1 MAGAWA
7 ALLLAQTGM
16 RYAEWANTA
25 DRVEQTKQNTL
36 RIVKAVVDYLTT
48 ASQAKLR
55 RTISYIVA
63 KRRRQGF
70 GHEEVIT
77 SMLLL
82 RRSFEKGCSCL
93 ADGEAGFLID
103 AVTRVRVGEVATY
116 LHAINPQEE
125 RTNDYTHCLAEE
137 DDDDIGVERP
147 EDVNLST
154 ADDRQI
160 LKHETPHVVEVRAF
174 PTEHIPPLR
183 STRIPSLFGSSTLT
197 VCSYKLRT
205 LRDTDTFGV
214 NRIRTSARP
223 CTCSLFPTSLRSSS
237 GRDRAGHP

>member
-1 MAGAWA
+1 MADSADEV
-7 ALLLAQTGM
+7 ALGSIAHILKQTFKTYYGI
-16 RYAEWANTA
+16 AEWN
-25 DRVEQTKQNTL
+25 
-36 RIVKAVVDYLTT
+36 
-48 ASQAKLR
+48 
-55 RTISYIVA
+55 
-63 KRRRQGF
+63 
-70 GHEEVIT
+70 
-77 SMLLL
+77 MLDVL
-82 RRSFEKGCSCL
+82 K
-93 ADGEAGFLID
+93 
-103 AVTRVRVGEVATY
+103 
-116 LHAINPQEE
+116 
-125 RTNDYTHCLAEE
+125 E

-237 GRDRAGHP
+237 GRDRAGRP